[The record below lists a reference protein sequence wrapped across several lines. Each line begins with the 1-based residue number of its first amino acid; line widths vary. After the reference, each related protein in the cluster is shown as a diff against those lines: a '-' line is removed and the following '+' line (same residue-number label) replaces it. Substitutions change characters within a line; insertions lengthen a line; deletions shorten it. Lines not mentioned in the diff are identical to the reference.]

1 MEDKQINLKSYRKD
15 IEVLELTID
24 IPYYED
30 VEKRFIYGT
39 YESTLLRLFNNKRE
53 NEEILDIRNYYDSNK
68 ITLVV
73 NLTAYME
80 DNRDSKEE
88 CIKHLKNWLI
98 GNFDIATS
106 DVKEYIHEGHIFEV
120 YEHENG
126 IDSLDD
132 YVRVVM

>member
-1 MEDKQINLKSYRKD
+1 MEERQINLKSYRKG
-15 IEVLELTID
+15 IEVLNLTID

-30 VEKRFIYGT
+30 AHKRLVYGT
-39 YESTLLRLFNNKRE
+39 YEDTLLRLFNNKRD
-53 NEEILDIRNYYDSNK
+53 NEEILDIRNYYDSNE

-80 DNRDSKEE
+80 DSRDSREE
-88 CIKHLKNWLI
+88 CIKHLKKWLI
-98 GNFDIATS
+98 GNLDIALN

-120 YEHENG
+120 YEHEND